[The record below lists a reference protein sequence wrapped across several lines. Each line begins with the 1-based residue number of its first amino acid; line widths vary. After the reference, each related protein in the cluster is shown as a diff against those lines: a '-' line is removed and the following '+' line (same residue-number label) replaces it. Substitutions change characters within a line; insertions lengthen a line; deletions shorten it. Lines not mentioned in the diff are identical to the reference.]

1 MPWRHWRL
9 EGDPFADAG
18 SAFVATPAHVEA
30 VERLAFAVEA
40 GERLAVLEA
49 PAGLGKSVVLAR
61 ALARARAPS
70 RRFARVVGPGDGDA
84 LAAVLAE
91 GLGRR
96 LNGCESPWRRLGEAL
111 QLCRAQR
118 LAVTLSVDDAHALAD
133 PDAIDRLLRLDPAAT
148 LLLVG
153 RGPLPEAPWSLRVRL
168 APLTHSEAGLYLTTK
183 LSAAGRMDPTFTP
196 RAITLLHSLSAGN
209 PRGLDRLAALSLL
222 AGSARRLEMITPDLV
237 EGVAQECRL
246 PLAS

>member
-30 VERLAFAVEA
+30 TERLAFAVEA
-40 GERLAVLEA
+40 AERLAVLEA

-61 ALARARAPS
+61 AFARAKGPS
-70 RRFARVVGPGDGDA
+70 RRLARVVGPADGDA
-84 LAAVLAE
+84 LATGLAE
-91 GLGRR
+91 ALGRR
-96 LNGCESPWRRLGEAL
+96 VSGRDSAWRRLAEAL
-111 QLCRAQR
+111 RLCRAQR
-118 LAVTLSVDDAHALAD
+118 LAVTLAIDDAHALAD

-168 APLTHSEAGLYLTTK
+168 AALTRSEADLYLSQK
-183 LSAAGRMDPTFTP
+183 LTFAGRPEPTFTP
-196 RAITLLHSLSAGN
+196 RAVTLLHSLSAGN

-222 AGSARRLEMITPDLV
+222 AGSARRLEIITPDVV
-237 EGVAQECRL
+237 EGVAGECVVV
-246 PLAS
+246 S

>member
-9 EGDPFADAG
+9 ERDPFADAG
-18 SAFVATPAHVEA
+18 SAFVATAPHVEA
-30 VERLAFAVEA
+30 IERLAFAVEA
-40 GERLAVLEA
+40 GERLAMLEA

-61 ALARARAPS
+61 ALARAKAPS
-70 RRFARVVGPGDGDA
+70 RRLARIVGPSDGDA
-84 LAAVLAE
+84 LASGLAE

-96 LNGCESPWRRLGEAL
+96 VAGRESPWRRLGEDL
-111 QLCRAQR
+111 RLCRAQR
-118 LAVTLSVDDAHALAD
+118 LAVTLAIDDTHALAE
-133 PDAIDRLLRLDPAAT
+133 PVAIDRLLRLDPAVT

-153 RGPLPEAPWSLRVRL
+153 RGPSPEAPWSLRVRL
-168 APLTHSEAGLYLTTK
+168 TSLTRTETDLYLTTK
-183 LSAAGRMDPTFTP
+183 LSAAGRSEPTFTP
-196 RAITLLHSLSAGN
+196 SAVTLLHSLSAGN
-209 PRGLDRLAALSLL
+209 PRGLDRLAALALL